1 MTIFAG
7 DAPVL
12 DRRTMLD
19 IPAESGEVFD
29 AAFDSAFSTNPTT
42 SMFRS
47 EQLAGEAE
55 GRAVVMGPE
64 SYLAPNAGRLEPD
77 SPMLEAK
84 AARDRVSGMG
94 LDIKIPEQGIRQGAL
109 DILIDRH
116 REQAARQQVMA
127 RANGGSM
134 GTQIAA
140 GLAASLLDP
149 LNVASAFVP
158 VVGEARYAAMLGRAS
173 GPLGRAGVRAGVGAV
188 EGAVGAAILEPLP
201 LIAASQDQTEYG
213 LSDSLANIALGGILG
228 GGLHSIGGAASDALR
243 RRMSTDTPAADLAPA
258 AVDRQGAADLAQ
270 APRSSIT
277 DFAKAFDSDPDAAL
291 RSSLARSLEQ
301 DNATLARNAQ
311 RQAIDEIRPSLAT
324 ERVGNVSD
332 LKLESLGLTQRD
344 MSLDAAFR
352 DRAKDFQ
359 GPRVSRKQ
367 AERLA
372 RESIAVEREQIR
384 TRQSEINT
392 ELERNRAG
400 EFDRRDLGLIERG
413 EVPERLRPQIEARAK
428 QIMQVYQRSPL
439 GAAVRTA
446 RETAESADWT
456 VRDSALRSAV
466 AQAVS
471 GRDIDVNALFD
482 LEVPAK
488 NAAALEYVK
497 RPTARSVDPQGQA
510 ESLRA
515 DSEAKAQGQD
525 DFESAKQ
532 AYDDD
537 EALTNEMLDQLPESD
552 RAAIVAAGREE
563 AQAAQAQA
571 DRAEQ
576 YSKAYRA
583 AAVCDI
589 RNGQ

>member
-42 SMFRS
+42 SLVRS
-47 EQLAGEAE
+47 EQLAEQAD

-77 SPMLEAK
+77 SPMLEAQ

-94 LDIKIPEQGIRQGAL
+94 LDIKIPDQGIRQGAL
-109 DILIDRH
+109 DVMVDRH
-116 REQAARQQVMA
+116 REQAARQQVLA
-127 RANGGSM
+127 RANGGAM
-134 GTQIAA
+134 GTQITAS
-140 GLAASLLDP
+140 LAASLLDP
-149 LNVASAFVP
+149 LNIASAFVP
-158 VVGEARYAAMLGRAS
+158 VVGEARYAAMLGRAT

-201 LIAASQDQTEYG
+201 LLAASQDQTEYG

-243 RRMSTDTPAADLAPA
+243 RRLSTETPAADVAPNIA
-258 AVDRQGAADLAQ
+258 DRQSTSAAPPQSIRAAD
-270 APRSSIT
+270 
-277 DFAKAFDSDPDAAL
+277 FDRLFDQDPDIAL
-291 RSSLARSLEQ
+291 RASLARSLEE
-301 DNATLARNAQ
+301 DNTTLYRNAQ
-311 RQAIDEIRPSLAT
+311 RQAIDEIRPTLAG
-324 ERVGNVSD
+324 ERVGNVAD
-332 LKLESLGLTQRD
+332 LKAERVGLVQRD
-344 MSLDAAFR
+344 MNLDATFR

-359 GPRVSRKQ
+359 GQRMSRKQ
-367 AERLA
+367 AERAA
-372 RESIAVEREQIR
+372 RESIATDREQIR
-384 TRQSEINT
+384 TRQAEIDT
-392 ELERNRAG
+392 QIERNRTG
-400 EFDRRDLGLIERG
+400 EFDRRDLGQIERG

-428 QIMQVYQRSPL
+428 QIMSGYQQRPL

-482 LEVPAK
+482 LEAPGK
-488 NAAALEYVK
+488 SGAALEYVK

-515 DSEAKAQGQD
+515 DGDAKAQGQD
-525 DFESAKQ
+525 DLASAQQ
-532 AYDDD
+532 AFDED
-537 EALTNEMLDQLPESD
+537 EALVKEMLEQLPENE
-552 RAAIVAAGREE
+552 RAAVVAAGREE
-563 AQAAQAQA
+563 TDLAIAQAE
-571 DRAEQ
+571 RAER

>member
-12 DRRTMLD
+12 NRRTMLD
-19 IPAESGEVFD
+19 IPAQSGEVFD
-29 AAFDSAFSTNPTT
+29 ASFGSALSTNP
-42 SMFRS
+42 SNSIIRS
-47 EQLAGEAE
+47 EELNQAQE
-55 GRAVVMGPE
+55 GLRLTGDTE
-64 SYLAPNAGRLEPD
+64 SILVPPRNEPD
-77 SPMLEAK
+77 TPMLQAQ
-84 AARDRVSGMG
+84 AARDRVAGMG
-94 LDIKIPEQGIRQGAL
+94 LDIKIPDQGIRQGAL
-109 DILIDRH
+109 DILVDRH
-116 REQAARQQVMA
+116 REQAARQQVLA

-149 LNVASAFVP
+149 LNIASAFVP
-158 VVGEARYAAMLGRAS
+158 VVGEARYASMLGRAA

-188 EGAVGAAILEPLP
+188 EGAVGAALIEPLP
-201 LIAASQDQTEYG
+201 LLAAGLDQTEYG

-243 RRMSTDTPAADLAPA
+243 RRLATDTPAVDPA
-258 AVDRQGAADLAQ
+258 LNVAGRQPQSLRA
-270 APRSSIT
+270 T
-277 DFAKAFDSDPDAAL
+277 DFERMFDQDPDAAL
-291 RSSLARSLEQ
+291 RASLARHLEE
-301 DNATLARNAQ
+301 DGATLSSNAQ
-311 RQAIDEIRPSLAT
+311 RQAVDEIRGTLT
-324 ERVGNVSD
+324 GERVGNVAD

-344 MSLDAAFR
+344 MALDATFR

-367 AERLA
+367 AERQA
-372 RESIAVEREQIR
+372 RDAIATEREQIR
-384 TRQSEINT
+384 TRQAEINT
-392 ELERNRAG
+392 ELERNRSG

-428 QIMQVYQRSPL
+428 QIMQGYQQRPL

-446 RETAESADWT
+446 RETAEAADWT

-482 LEVPAK
+482 LEAPGK
-488 NAAALEYVK
+488 SAAALEYVK
-497 RPTARSVDPQGQA
+497 RQPARRLDPQGQA
-510 ESLRA
+510 ESLRIDGEPKA
-515 DSEAKAQGQD
+515 DAVDELDAVQKAL
-525 DFESAKQ
+525 
-532 AYDDD
+532 DDD
-537 EALTNEMLDQLPESD
+537 EALVNEMLEQLPEND
-552 RAAIVAAGREE
+552 RAAVLAAGREE
-563 AQAAQAQA
+563 AEAATAQAE
-571 DRAEQ
+571 RAER
-576 YSKAYRA
+576 YSNAYRA

>member
-29 AAFDSAFSTNPTT
+29 AAFDSAFSTNPST
-42 SMFRS
+42 SLVRS
-47 EQLAGEAE
+47 EELAQEAD

-77 SPMLEAK
+77 TPMLDAQ
-84 AARDRVSGMG
+84 AARDRVAGMG
-94 LDIKIPEQGIRQGAL
+94 LDIKIPDQGIRQGAL
-109 DILIDRH
+109 DILVDRH
-116 REQAARQQVMA
+116 REQAARQQVLA

-140 GLAASLLDP
+140 SLAASLLDP
-149 LNVASAFVP
+149 LNIASAFVP
-158 VVGEARYAAMLGRAS
+158 VVGEARYAAMLGRAT

-201 LIAASQDQTEYG
+201 LLAANQDQTEYG

-228 GGLHSIGGAASDALR
+228 GGLHSVGGAVSDALR
-243 RRMSTDTPAADLAPA
+243 RNLATETPAAGTVLNA
-258 AVDRQGAADLAQ
+258 ADRQAVPTQSLRAADFERL
-270 APRSSIT
+270 
-277 DFAKAFDSDPDAAL
+277 FDQDPDAAL
-291 RSSLARSLEQ
+291 RASLARSLEE
-301 DNATLARNAQ
+301 DGATLLSNAQ
-311 RQAIDEIRPSLAT
+311 RQALDEIRPSLAG
-324 ERVGNVSD
+324 ERVGNVAD

-344 MSLDAAFR
+344 MALDETFKS
-352 DRAKDFQ
+352 RAKDFQ

-367 AERLA
+367 AERQA
-372 RESIAVEREQIR
+372 RDAIATEREQIR
-384 TRQSEINT
+384 ARQADINT
-392 ELERNRAG
+392 QLERNRAG

-413 EVPERLRPQIEARAK
+413 EIPERLRPQIEARAK
-428 QIMQVYQRSPL
+428 QIMQGYQQRPL

-482 LEVPAK
+482 LEAPGK
-488 NAAALEYVK
+488 SGAALEYVK
-497 RPTARSVDPQGQA
+497 RPAARRMDPQGQA
-510 ESLRA
+510 ESLRVEG
-515 DSEAKAQGQD
+515 EAKAEGLDELEAAQKA
-525 DFESAKQ
+525 F
-532 AYDDD
+532 DDD
-537 EALTNEMLDQLPESD
+537 EALVNEMLDQLPENE
-552 RAAIVAAGREE
+552 RAAVIAASREE
-563 AQAAQAQA
+563 AEAATAQAE
-571 DRAEQ
+571 RAER

>member
-19 IPAESGEVFD
+19 IPAQSGEVFD
-29 AAFDSAFSTNPTT
+29 AAFGSAFSTNPTT
-42 SMFRS
+42 SLVRS
-47 EQLAGEAE
+47 EELAQQAD

-77 SPMLEAK
+77 SPLVEAQ

-109 DILIDRH
+109 DVLIDRH
-116 REQAARQQVMA
+116 REQAARQQVLA
-127 RANGGSM
+127 RAHGGSM
-134 GTQIAA
+134 GTQVAA

-149 LNVASAFVP
+149 LNIASAFVP
-158 VVGEARYAAMLGRAS
+158 VVGEARYAAMLGRAAS
-173 GPLGRAGVRAGVGAV
+173 PLGRAGVRAGVGAV

-201 LIAASQDQTEYG
+201 LLAASQDQTEYG

-228 GGLHSIGGAASDALR
+228 GGLHSVGGAASDALR
-243 RRMSTDTPAADLAPA
+243 RRLATETPAADIAPNVADRRSAPA
-258 AVDRQGAADLAQ
+258 APAQSIRAAD
-270 APRSSIT
+270 
-277 DFAKAFDSDPDAAL
+277 FDRLFDQDPEAAL
-291 RSSLARSLEQ
+291 RGSLARSLEE
-301 DNATLARNAQ
+301 DGATLYRSAQ
-311 RQAIDEIRPSLAT
+311 RQAIDEIRPTLT
-324 ERVGNVSD
+324 GERVGNVAD
-332 LKLESLGLTQRD
+332 LKAERVGLVQRD
-344 MSLDAAFR
+344 MALDATFR
-352 DRAKDFQ
+352 DRAKEFQ
-359 GPRVSRKQ
+359 GQRMTRKQ
-367 AERLA
+367 AERAA
-372 RESIAVEREQIR
+372 RESIATDREQIR
-384 TRQSEINT
+384 TRQAQIDT
-392 ELERNRAG
+392 QIERNRTG

-428 QIMQVYQRSPL
+428 QIMQGYQQRPL
-439 GAAVRTA
+439 GTAVRTA
-446 RETAESADWT
+446 RETAEASDWT

-466 AQAVS
+466 AQAVT
-471 GRDIDVNALFD
+471 GRDIDVRALFD
-482 LEVPAK
+482 LEAPAK

-497 RPTARSVDPQGQA
+497 RPAGRRVDPQGQA
-510 ESLRA
+510 ESMRV
-515 DSEAKAQGQD
+515 DGEAKAVGQD
-525 DFESAKQ
+525 DLETTRQ
-532 AYDDD
+532 AYAEDQ
-537 EALTNEMLDQLPESD
+537 ALTDEMLEQLSPED
-552 RAAIVAAGREE
+552 RAVVVAASRDE

>member
-19 IPAESGEVFD
+19 IPAQSGEVFD

-42 SMFRS
+42 SLVRS
-47 EQLAGEAE
+47 EELAQQAD

-77 SPMLEAK
+77 SPLVEAQS
-84 AARDRVSGMG
+84 ARDRVAGMG
-94 LDIKIPEQGIRQGAL
+94 LDIKIPDQGIRQGAL
-109 DILIDRH
+109 DVLIDRH
-116 REQAARQQVMA
+116 REQAARQQVLA

-149 LNVASAFVP
+149 LNIASAFVP
-158 VVGEARYAAMLGRAS
+158 VVGEARYAAMLGRAAS
-173 GPLGRAGVRAGVGAV
+173 PLGRAGVRAGVGAV

-201 LIAASQDQTEYG
+201 LLAANQDQTEYG

-228 GGLHSIGGAASDALR
+228 GGLHSVGGAVSDALR
-243 RRMSTDTPAADLAPA
+243 RNLATETPAAGTVLNA
-258 AVDRQGAADLAQ
+258 ADRQAVPTQSLRAADFERL
-270 APRSSIT
+270 
-277 DFAKAFDSDPDAAL
+277 FDQDPDAAL
-291 RSSLARSLEQ
+291 RASLARSLEE
-301 DNATLARNAQ
+301 DGATLLSNAQ
-311 RQAIDEIRPSLAT
+311 RQALDEIRPSLAG
-324 ERVGNVSD
+324 ERVGNVAD

-344 MSLDAAFR
+344 MALDETFKS
-352 DRAKDFQ
+352 RAKDFQ
-359 GPRVSRKQ
+359 GPRVSRTQ
-367 AERLA
+367 AERQA
-372 RESIAVEREQIR
+372 RDAIATEREQIR
-384 TRQSEINT
+384 ARQADINT
-392 ELERNRAG
+392 QLERNRAG

-413 EVPERLRPQIEARAK
+413 EIPERLRPQIEARAK
-428 QIMQVYQRSPL
+428 QIMQGYQQRPL

-446 RETAESADWT
+446 RETAEAADWT

-482 LEVPAK
+482 LETPGKSGSAM
-488 NAAALEYVK
+488 EYVK
-497 RPTARSVDPQGQA
+497 RPAARRLDPQGQS
-510 ESLRA
+510 ESLRV
-515 DSEAKAQGQD
+515 DGDAKAEGLDELEAAQKA
-525 DFESAKQ
+525 F
-532 AYDDD
+532 DDD
-537 EALTNEMLDQLPESD
+537 EALVNEMLDQLPENE
-552 RAAIVAAGREE
+552 RAAVIASGREE
-563 AQAAQAQA
+563 ADSAMAQAE
-571 DRAEQ
+571 RAER